1 MGGNSQN
8 LTAFSLPFAGTTKL
22 YGCTTRPCL
31 KRYPSRMPLKSATTS
46 TTRANPAKGCH
57 NLTCPAVE
65 SVPGRVSGAWV
76 FRDTRLPVATVIE
89 NLEDLSVEEVMEQF
103 DVTREQI
110 AAVLDFVAQSLKV
123 SAPAEVSVPVDAR
136 SL

>member
-1 MGGNSQN
+1 MKVGKKNMPDLDWSQ
-8 LTAFSLPFAGTTKL
+8 
-22 YGCTTRPCL
+22 
-31 KRYPSRMPLKSATTS
+31 
-46 TTRANPAKGCH
+46 
-57 NLTCPAVE
+57 CPAVE
-65 SVPGRVSGAWV
+65 SVPGKLGGAWV

-110 AAVLDFVAQSLKV
+110 AAVLEFVAQSLKA
-123 SAPAEVSVPVDAR
+123 SPPPVPVDAH

>member
-1 MGGNSQN
+1 MATLDWSQ
-8 LTAFSLPFAGTTKL
+8 
-22 YGCTTRPCL
+22 
-31 KRYPSRMPLKSATTS
+31 
-46 TTRANPAKGCH
+46 
-57 NLTCPAVE
+57 CPAVE
-65 SVPGRVSGAWV
+65 SIPGKVGGAWV

-110 AAVLDFVAQSLKV
+110 KAVLDFVAQSLK
-123 SAPAEVSVPVDAR
+123 APPSVAPNDAH

>member
-1 MGGNSQN
+1 MASLDWSQ
-8 LTAFSLPFAGTTKL
+8 
-22 YGCTTRPCL
+22 
-31 KRYPSRMPLKSATTS
+31 
-46 TTRANPAKGCH
+46 
-57 NLTCPAVE
+57 CPAVE
-65 SVPGRVSGAWV
+65 SVPGKVSGAWV

-110 AAVLDFVAQSLKV
+110 AAVLEFVAQSLKAPV
-123 SAPAEVSVPVDAR
+123 PARDLAPADAH

>member
-1 MGGNSQN
+1 MPALDWSQ
-8 LTAFSLPFAGTTKL
+8 
-22 YGCTTRPCL
+22 
-31 KRYPSRMPLKSATTS
+31 
-46 TTRANPAKGCH
+46 
-57 NLTCPAVE
+57 CPAVE
-65 SVPGRVSGAWV
+65 SIPGKVSGAWV

-110 AAVLDFVAQSLKV
+110 VAVLDFVAQSLNA
-123 SAPAEVSVPVDAR
+123 SAPEQHPVPVDAH